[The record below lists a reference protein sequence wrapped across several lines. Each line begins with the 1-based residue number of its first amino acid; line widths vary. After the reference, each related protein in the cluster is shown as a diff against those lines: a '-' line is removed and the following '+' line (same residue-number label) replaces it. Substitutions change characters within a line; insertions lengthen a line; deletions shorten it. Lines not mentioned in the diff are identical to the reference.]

1 MTGAAP
7 NRRVFLIGF
16 MGAGKT
22 SVGKALARR
31 LGWSFRDLDALIEDR
46 EQRKIAAIFTASGE
60 ARFREIE
67 TAALKELLAA
77 SAPGDWVVALGG
89 GTFVQPHNRIALQQA
104 GAITILLEA
113 PLAEL
118 MLRCKSDGVARPL
131 ARKETA
137 ETEETAETRI
147 RQLFES
153 RREAYSLA
161 RFRIATSGK
170 SVEKVAEEIEQLLE
184 SDVDA
189 VPHLQRVK
197 T

>member
-22 SVGKALARR
+22 SVGRVLARR

-46 EQRKIAAIFTASGE
+46 EQRKIAAIFAASGE

-89 GTFVQPHNRIALQQA
+89 GTFAQPHNRIALQQA

-113 PLAEL
+113 PLPEL

-131 ARKETA
+131 AQETA
-137 ETEETAETRI
+137 ETEETGETRI

-170 SVEKVAEEIEQLLE
+170 SVEEVAEEIEQLLE

>member
-46 EQRKIAAIFTASGE
+46 EQKKIAAIFAASGE

-131 ARKETA
+131 ARKET
-137 ETEETAETRI
+137 EETAETRI

-189 VPHLQRVK
+189 VAHLQRVK

>member
-46 EQRKIAAIFTASGE
+46 EQKKIAAIFAASGE

-89 GTFVQPHNRIALQQA
+89 GTFAQPHNRIALQQA

-131 ARKETA
+131 ARK

-189 VPHLQRVK
+189 VAHLQRVK